1 MHLAGL
7 LLEALQQKA
16 RFTVYALSELDQEGE
31 LAMRLLLVCLFVL
44 VVSFF
49 VTPERALAQ
58 ATATRPTS
66 EQSLQELVR
75 EVRQLRTELRRINSA
90 MYKGQVMLERLKLQQ
105 EQVARFTR
113 ELSDVREN
121 LSELRS
127 QQTRMNELL
136 TRAEA
141 GVEAGLKNP
150 ADLAG
155 LKAEFPLLKERE
167 QRFAARETQLANDL
181 ELERAK
187 LNELNDRLNALE
199 LELGPG
205 KP

>member
-1 MHLAGL
+1 
-7 LLEALQQKA
+7 
-16 RFTVYALSELDQEGE
+16 
-31 LAMRLLLVCLFVL
+31 MRLSFVCLFVL
-44 VVSFF
+44 VGSFF

-58 ATATRPTS
+58 STAPRPSS

-105 EQVARFTR
+105 DQVARFTR
-113 ELSDVREN
+113 ELTEVRES
-121 LSELRS
+121 LSEVRGH
-127 QQTRMNELL
+127 QTKMTELL
-136 TRAEA
+136 SRAEA
-141 GVEAGLKNP
+141 GVEAGMKNP

-155 LKAEFPLLKERE
+155 LKAELQMLKERE
-167 QRFAARETQLANDL
+167 QRFAARETQLSNDL

>member
-1 MHLAGL
+1 
-7 LLEALQQKA
+7 
-16 RFTVYALSELDQEGE
+16 
-31 LAMRLLLVCLFVL
+31 MRLSLVCLFIL
-44 VVSFF
+44 TASFF
-49 VTPERALAQ
+49 VVPERALAQ
-58 ATATRPTS
+58 ATAARPTS

-75 EVRQLRTELRRINSA
+75 EVRQLRSTLQRMNAA

-105 EQVARFTR
+105 AQVARFTR

-121 LSELRS
+121 LSELRG

-141 GVEAGLKNP
+141 GVEVGMKNP

-155 LKAEFPLLKERE
+155 LKAELQMLKERE

-199 LELGPG
+199 LELGPAR
-205 KP
+205 P

>member
-1 MHLAGL
+1 
-7 LLEALQQKA
+7 
-16 RFTVYALSELDQEGE
+16 
-31 LAMRLLLVCLFVL
+31 MRLSLVCLFIL
-44 VVSFF
+44 TASFF
-49 VTPERALAQ
+49 VVPERALAQ
-58 ATATRPTS
+58 ATAARPTS

-75 EVRQLRTELRRINSA
+75 EVRQLRSTLQRLNAA

-105 EQVARFTR
+105 AQVARFTR

-121 LSELRS
+121 LSELRG
-127 QQTRMNELL
+127 QQTRTNELL

-141 GVEAGLKNP
+141 GVEVGMKNP

-155 LKAEFPLLKERE
+155 LKAELQMLKERE

-187 LNELNDRLNALE
+187 LNELNDRLNALG
-199 LELGPG
+199 LELGSG